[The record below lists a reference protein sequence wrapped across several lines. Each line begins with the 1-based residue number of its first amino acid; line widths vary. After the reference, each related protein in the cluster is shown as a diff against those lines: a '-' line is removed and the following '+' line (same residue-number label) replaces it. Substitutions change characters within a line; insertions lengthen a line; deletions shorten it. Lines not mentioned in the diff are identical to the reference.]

1 MIYNLGRNYM
11 VSFSNNRPRFIRYPS
26 SSIIFTPSTNYSS
39 YNNCSN
45 YEPLLYLDEDNYE
58 YNVKGE

>member
-1 MIYNLGRNYM
+1 M